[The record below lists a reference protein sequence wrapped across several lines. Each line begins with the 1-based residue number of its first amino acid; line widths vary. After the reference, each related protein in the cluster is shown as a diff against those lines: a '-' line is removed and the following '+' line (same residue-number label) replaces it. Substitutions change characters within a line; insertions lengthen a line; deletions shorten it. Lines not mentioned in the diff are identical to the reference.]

1 MHALCQTS
9 QIEDKPQK
17 EMSVMESLDS
27 IVTNVGM
34 FSLNQPQKNIQMYIP
49 NCNVK
54 QTWATNTVLHNTNSK
69 KHPKTTFA
77 ALFKENKLVYKSNF
91 INS

>member
-1 MHALCQTS
+1 MHFLCQTS

-17 EMSVMESLDS
+17 EISVMESLHS
-27 IVTNVGM
+27 LVTNMEM
-34 FSLNQPQKNIQMYIP
+34 FSLKQPQKNIQMYIH

-54 QTWATNTVLHNTNSK
+54 QTRATMCYTTLTQQK
-69 KHPKTTFA
+69 QPKTTFA
-77 ALFKENKLVYKSNF
+77 ALFKENKLVKKSNF